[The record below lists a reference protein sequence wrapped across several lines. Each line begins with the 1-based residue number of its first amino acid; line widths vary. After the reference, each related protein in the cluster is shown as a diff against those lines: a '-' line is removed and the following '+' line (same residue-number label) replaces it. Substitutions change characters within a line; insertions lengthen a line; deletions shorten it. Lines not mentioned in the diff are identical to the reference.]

1 MIELAEDERHEDI
14 TACDGGLGVGFL
26 DGFKPGESA
35 GVVEVVEVLVGL
47 ADLWGEVDGVGVSGG
62 VGFCWRQVG
71 QQKSQSEEEDFYPAF
86 YCCFSRARVVGFGL
100 KSACIRMTRE
110 DV

>member
-1 MIELAEDERHEDI
+1 MSVVGGVEQVLMIELAEDERHEDI

-47 ADLWGEVDGVGVSGG
+47 ADLRGEVDGVGVGG
-62 VGFCWRQVG
+62 GIIGVREGWGRQ
-71 QQKSQSEEEDFYPAF
+71 Q
-86 YCCFSRARVVGFGL
+86 R
-100 KSACIRMTRE
+100 RE
-110 DV
+110 KKEA